1 MDQYLRK
8 VVLYHSLESSEKW
21 PKARRKLNL
30 GSLQVMPDAG
40 TQELA
45 QVAQICDGLSQELE
59 NRRKSEQQFD
69 QWYQETYLASKPK
82 GLLEQLAP
90 KRRA

>member
-45 QVAQICDGLSQELE
+45 Q
-59 NRRKSEQQFD
+59 SEQQFD